1 MKLHLTSALT
11 DETVMGKSLIQQ
23 KRGKGSS
30 RYRSPGFKFKG
41 PAVFARYDADKTIT
55 AQITDLVHCSGHSA
69 PLMELKYSDGQS
81 GLLQAPEGVKVGDKI
96 EASMSAELKS
106 GNILPLKSIP
116 EGTSIYN
123 IESNPGDGGKF
134 VRTSGAF
141 ARIITKMDNGIVVE
155 LPSSKR
161 RTFLPDCRAIIG
173 IISGSG
179 RTEKPLL
186 KAGTNFFKKT
196 AKNQFW
202 PKVSGTSMNSVTHPF
217 GGRSSHAKGIP
228 TQSARNSPP
237 GRKVGKIAPKRT
249 GRKKR

>member
-1 MKLHLTSALT
+1 
-11 DETVMGKSLIQQ
+11 MGKNLIQQ

-41 PAVFARYDADKTIT
+41 PAAFARYDHHNSSSAEIV
-55 AQITDLVHCSGHSA
+55 DLVHCSGHSA
-69 PLMELKYSDGQS
+69 PLMELKYSTGEV
-81 GLLQAPEGVKVGDKI
+81 GLLQAPEGVKVGDRI
-96 EASMSAELKS
+96 EINENAELKS
-106 GNILPLKSIP
+106 GNIMPLKNIP
-116 EGTSIYN
+116 EGTSVYN

-141 ARIITKMDNGIVVE
+141 ARIITKMDEGIVVE

-161 RTFLPDCRAIIG
+161 RTFLPECRAIIG

-186 KAGTNFFKKT
+186 KAGTNFYKKT
-196 AKNQFW
+196 AKNQMW
-202 PKVSGTSMNSVTHPF
+202 PKVSGTSMNAVSHPF
-217 GGRSSHAKGIP
+217 GGRSSHAKGVP